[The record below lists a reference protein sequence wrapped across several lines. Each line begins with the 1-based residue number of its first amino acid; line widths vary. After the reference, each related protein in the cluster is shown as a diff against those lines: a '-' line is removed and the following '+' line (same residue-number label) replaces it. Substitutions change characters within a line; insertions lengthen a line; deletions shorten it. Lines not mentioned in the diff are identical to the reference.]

1 MHLVSLRFISEVW
14 AVSLFIII
22 LTASWLTSPA
32 QAHCAGN
39 HTGNHPHCSGGGE
52 PPPPTAIKQEIV
64 TVQDSGKQRQ
74 KIVVMNADGT
84 DVKVV
89 FEGDRHVAFTDVS
102 WSGNGSKILFS
113 GTVNGQ
119 TGIHWVK
126 VFDLDGSG
134 NHQSFAPGVPVF
146 VATAS
151 STPRARWSPR
161 EAPDGKEWIAYT
173 DNWQIWLVH
182 PDTRE
187 KLRLSSEDTTRLE
200 YHPTWSPNADRIA
213 FLSAPAEVSCSCPG
227 DVGIMHLTSIGGS
240 LVAPVPDADR
250 ESLIVNNSD
259 AGGLQDQ
266 LANDHFFEA
275 EWANNADWIVTR
287 RSVNDAQFY
296 IELWIFP
303 TNPSDVES
311 KAKAITSDLPE
322 LSYHSAVWSP
332 RDDKLLFK
340 RDGYGGVCDIPDNN
354 DQPQLQGGPS
364 SRVIAPLLLNASLE
378 IEELDICKATL
389 PLDWLGQW
397 YGWWRGGDG
406 LPPPPAP

>member
-1 MHLVSLRFISEVW
+1 ML
-14 AVSLFIII
+14 AVGWSI
-22 LTASWLTSPA
+22 TAA

-52 PPPPTAIKQEIV
+52 PPPSTAMKQEIV

-134 NHQSFAPGVPVF
+134 NRQSFAPGVPVF
-146 VATAS
+146 VTTAS
-151 STPRARWSPR
+151 SIPRARWSPK

-182 PDTRE
+182 PDTRQ
-187 KLRLSSEDTTRLE
+187 KLRLSSEDTTRHE
-200 YHPTWSPNADRIA
+200 YHPTWSPNADRIG

-227 DVGIMHLTSIGGS
+227 DVEIMHLTSTGGN

-250 ESLIVNNSD
+250 ESLIVNNPYLG
-259 AGGLQDQ
+259 AAFKDQ
-266 LANDHFFEA
+266 LKNDHFFEA
-275 EWANNADWIVTR
+275 DWANNSEWIVTGR
-287 RSVNDAQFY
+287 PFD
-296 IELWIFP
+296 ILWVFP
-303 TNPSDVES
+303 TNPLDVQL
-311 KAKAITSDLPE
+311 KAKAITNDPE
-322 LSYHSAVWSP
+322 LSYHSATWSP
-332 RDDKLLFK
+332 GDDKLLFT
-340 RDGYGGVCDIPDNN
+340 RDSYGGVCSVPDNN

-364 SRVIAPLLLNASLE
+364 SRVIAPLLPNPPLE
-378 IEELDICKATL
+378 IEELDICNATL
-389 PLDWLGQW
+389 PLDWVGRWPLMSG
-397 YGWWRGGDG
+397 
-406 LPPPPAP
+406 